1 MPRPCLAN
9 RERER
14 AREKEGA
21 DEGEGEGVDRFL
33 RACLGP
39 AQLVERERDPEKE
52 RKQQRERVK
61 ELTGFSGLA
70 SALLG

>member
-1 MPRPCLAN
+1 MPRPCLASG
-9 RERER
+9 ERER

-21 DEGEGEGVDRFL
+21 DEREGEGVDRVL

-39 AQLVERERDPEKE
+39 ARLVGRERDPEKD
-52 RKQQRERVK
+52 RKQQRERAK
-61 ELTGFSGLA
+61 ELPGFSGLA